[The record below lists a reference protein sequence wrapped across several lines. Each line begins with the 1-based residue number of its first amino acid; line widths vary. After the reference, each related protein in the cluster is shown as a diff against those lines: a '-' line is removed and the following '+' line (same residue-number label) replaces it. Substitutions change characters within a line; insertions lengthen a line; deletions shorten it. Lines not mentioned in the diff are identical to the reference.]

1 MSSAE
6 PTPWAL
12 GLTLAAVSAIVV
24 TGAVLG
30 VYSVVAETGR
40 LLGVFAVVVVCG
52 GIGPSAWVWRERPVL
67 RWMGGGALIG
77 LAVGLVVAVAYAAT
91 R

>member
-12 GLTLAAVSAIVV
+12 GLTLAAVSALVV

-30 VYSVVAETGR
+30 VYSVIAETGR
-40 LLGVFAVVVVCG
+40 LLAVFGVVVVCG
-52 GIGPSAWVWRERPVL
+52 GIAPSAWVWRRRSVL

-77 LAVGLVVAVAYAAT
+77 LVIGLLVAVGYAAT